1 MCVAPAGNA
10 NYFQMLKLKKR
21 EREKGQ
27 MAYPDDTQSPSGVT
41 PSGCKAWET
50 KRICLNLVYNNNNTR
65 FFYFY
70 LKT

>member
-1 MCVAPAGNA
+1 
-10 NYFQMLKLKKR
+10 
-21 EREKGQ
+21 